1 MKVLAIDTSS
11 KLCSVAILED
21 TNLIKKLEL
30 DNGLTHSETLMPLI
44 QQLLKECDLTLNN
57 IDLLVSDIGPGS
69 FTGIRIGVASCKAF
83 SDSLNI
89 PCVGISSLEVLAY
102 NIKNDGIICS
112 TIDCKND
119 NCYFALY
126 ELKNGLYNVLQEP
139 CAMPVDDVLNLLGT
153 QYSSNSISFVGDGI
167 SNEKLC
173 NFYTNNADLNNF
185 EKVPCSYLNIENLGI
200 AGYRKFA
207 NRNKVGEDILPLY
220 LKKPQAQ
227 IQLEKKL
234 NKISKMS
241 IEDLESIK
249 NVLDSDFDNFWSYDV
264 LKDEL
269 ECENSY
275 VVVAK
280 NDENQIIG
288 FACLKVILDEADIMN
303 IVVRKPFRHNG
314 IGSILLDNLISYSK
328 NLNLKSVTLEVNE
341 NNLSAIHLYDKFSF
355 DNLGIRKKY
364 YNGESD
370 AIIMSK
376 QL

>member
-44 QQLLKECDLTLNN
+44 QQLLNECDLTLNN

-126 ELKNGLYNVLQEP
+126 EKKNGVFENLIEP
-139 CAMPVDDVLNLLGT
+139 QAEGIYDTLSILDSYCKDTLVSDVIT
-153 QYSSNSISFVGDGI
+153 FVGDASKI
-167 SNEKLC
+167 YMDKIIEV
-173 NFYTNNADLNNF
+173 FPNA
-185 EKVPCSYLNIENLGI
+185 
-200 AGYRKFA
+200 KFA
-207 NRNKVGEDILPLY
+207 SDNLNCLNSYSLGVAGLMHYNSNIDIDDVLPLY

-227 IQLEKKL
+227 RQLEEK
-234 NKISKMS
+234 
-241 IEDLESIK
+241 E
-249 NVLDSDFDNFWSYDV
+249 
-264 LKDEL
+264 
-269 ECENSY
+269 
-275 VVVAK
+275 
-280 NDENQIIG
+280 
-288 FACLKVILDEADIMN
+288 
-303 IVVRKPFRHNG
+303 
-314 IGSILLDNLISYSK
+314 
-328 NLNLKSVTLEVNE
+328 
-341 NNLSAIHLYDKFSF
+341 NLSK
-355 DNLGIRKKY
+355 
-364 YNGESD
+364 
-370 AIIMSK
+370 
-376 QL
+376 